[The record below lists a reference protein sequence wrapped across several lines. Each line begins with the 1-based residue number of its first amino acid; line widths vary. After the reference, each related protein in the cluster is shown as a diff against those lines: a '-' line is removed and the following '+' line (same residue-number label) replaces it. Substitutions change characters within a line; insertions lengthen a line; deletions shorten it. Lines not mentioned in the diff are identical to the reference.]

1 MPTDS
6 PPDFSENLAVDW
18 RSELARRLYAALSC
32 TRLGIGMD
40 YALKR
45 YAPDASKNAYWLEL
59 AERVERDYVESFEV
73 ATNASQIESSG
84 SLVLF

>member
-1 MPTDS
+1 MPTDF

-18 RSELARRLYAALSC
+18 RSELARRLYAALVS
-32 TRLGIGMD
+32 TRLGVGMD

-59 AERVERDYVESFEV
+59 AERVERDYVESFEE
-73 ATNASQIESSG
+73 ATMPPKSNPAG
-84 SLVLF
+84 V